1 MRARWDGGT
10 PGPVS
15 RTSTATAPFDWAE
28 LELDAAA
35 VRRPP
40 KGVRQE
46 VRDHL
51 EHTIAVGDD
60 DRRIVGA
67 RQPVVDLATA
77 RLLGEG
83 AVCLIEHALEIDL
96 LVTHREAVGLELRE
110 IEDVADEALEPVRL
124 GNDDLE

>member
-1 MRARWDGGT
+1 MRARCDGGT

-15 RTSTATAPFDWAE
+15 RTSTDDDAVRRGE

-51 EHTIAVGDD
+51 EHPIAVGDD
-60 DRRIVGA
+60 DRRVVGS

-77 RLLGEG
+77 RLLGEC
-83 AVCLIEHALEIDL
+83 AVRLIEHALEIDL
-96 LVTHREAVGLELRE
+96 LATHREPVGLELRE

-124 GNDDLE
+124 GDDDLE